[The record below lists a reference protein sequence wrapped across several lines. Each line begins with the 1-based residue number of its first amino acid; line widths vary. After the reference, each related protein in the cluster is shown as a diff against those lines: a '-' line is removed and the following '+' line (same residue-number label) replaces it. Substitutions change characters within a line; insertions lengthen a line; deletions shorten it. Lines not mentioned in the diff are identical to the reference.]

1 MVLRYHILPKDID
14 ILKLKSTIENYTSK
28 VFKMHKVLPDE
39 EFKDELKF
47 ATAAFLRAS
56 TTRCRSRY
64 NKALHNCLSK
74 LSRNQTI
81 KICQF
86 DKGNGVAILNS
97 KCYFK
102 KLDSIVNDS
111 TKFKEINFS
120 LGNNSLEECKSAPW
134 IKKANSVKY
143 YLTTYIKPIVDP
155 LTYLNLLP
163 SGSVPGRLYGKAK
176 IHKTGC
182 PLRPVT
188 SMVNTPE
195 YKLAKWLDSL
205 IKPYIPDRYSL
216 SSTSSFIDRIKELKP
231 NNDAKLVSFDV
242 TSLFTNVPVDLVI
255 DDIAN
260 KLFSYDVASK
270 LPFLQAKKPI
280 TQNIFKKLLKLS
292 TEGMF
297 IHNGKLFSQID
308 GVAMGNPLGPTLA
321 NWFLGMIE
329 KKKFLINIFRSIH
342 HFMYV
347 MWTMCLPSLIPQL
360 KFKCF

>member
-1 MVLRYHILPKDID
+1 M
-14 ILKLKSTIENYTSK
+14 
-28 VFKMHKVLPDE
+28 
-39 EFKDELKF
+39 
-47 ATAAFLRAS
+47 
-56 TTRCRSRY
+56 
-64 NKALHNCLSK
+64 
-74 LSRNQTI
+74 
-81 KICQF
+81 
-86 DKGNGVAILNS
+86 NS
-97 KCYFK
+97 ECYFK
-102 KLDSIVNDS
+102 KLDSIVNDP

-120 LGNNSLEECKSAPW
+120 LDNNSLEECKSAPW

-155 LTYLNLLP
+155 VTYLNLLP

-188 SMVNTPE
+188 SMINTPE
-195 YKLAKWLDSL
+195 HNLAKWLDSL

-216 SSTSSFIDRIKELKP
+216 SSTSSFIDKIKELKP

-260 KLFSYDVASK
+260 KLFSYEVASK

-329 KKKFLINIFRSIH
+329 KKNF
-342 HFMYV
+342 
-347 MWTMCLPSLIPQL
+347 
-360 KFKCF
+360 